1 MVNWKHKLLLNVWA
15 LTTLSGGISLIIY
28 VGGSATFTRLM
39 AANSLTNHMVFNEQ
53 PWKLSIFFALSTLIS
68 LAITIAVKNSP
79 PFQGALRRVM
89 ISGSTVAV
97 LGLSLYGFYVGPLST
112 MERVE
117 GVPDV
122 GEQAP
127 DFAITD
133 PTDRTWRLSDF
144 HGDVLLVFYRGYW

>member
-15 LTTLSGGISLIIY
+15 LATLNGAISLIICL
-28 VGGSATFTRLM
+28 VGSATFTRLM
-39 AANSLTNHMVFNEQ
+39 AVNSMTDHMVFNEQ
-53 PWKLSIFFALSTLIS
+53 PWKLSLFFTLSTITS
-68 LAITIAVKNSP
+68 LAITVAVNNSP

-89 ISGSTVAV
+89 ISGSAVAV
-97 LGLSLYGFYVGPLST
+97 LGLSLYGLYVGPLST
-112 MERVE
+112 MQAAE
-117 GVPDV
+117 GVPEV

-144 HGDVLLVFYRGYW
+144 HGDILLVFYRGYW